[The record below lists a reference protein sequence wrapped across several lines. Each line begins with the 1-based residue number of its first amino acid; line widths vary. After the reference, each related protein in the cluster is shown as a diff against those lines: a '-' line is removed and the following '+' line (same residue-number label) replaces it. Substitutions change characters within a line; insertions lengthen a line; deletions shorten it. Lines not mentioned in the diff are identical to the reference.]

1 MLEVMIHRHT
11 GQLPAVRGP
20 TWEYD
25 WDPRDV
31 AGKSLRQPAANPGGG
46 SVLVVMARAVGG

>member
-11 GQLPAVRGP
+11 GQLPAVRGL